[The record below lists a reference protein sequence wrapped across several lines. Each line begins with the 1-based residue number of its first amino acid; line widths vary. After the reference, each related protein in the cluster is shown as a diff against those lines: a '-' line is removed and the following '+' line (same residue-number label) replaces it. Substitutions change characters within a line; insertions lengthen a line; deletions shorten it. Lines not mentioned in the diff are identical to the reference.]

1 MGHLDDPLNTFG
13 ELVYRPPCTGV
24 ATCVPGAWVLATPP
38 GVASNGGLFAGVDPN
53 GTLSA
58 GFGAALDLTFSPL
71 AATADAGSNW
81 ETGALPAALVPVTDA
96 LTTSGRNRLAL
107 VSSGG
112 GQGLSSGA
120 DLSTWA
126 VLAQRPQIVAAA
138 SHSGCSAGSMT
149 AVSPSPRVAPIS

>member
-112 GQGLSSGA
+112 GQVLSSGA

-126 VLAQRPQIVAAA
+126 VLARRPQIVAAA
-138 SHSGCSAGSMT
+138 SHSG
-149 AVSPSPRVAPIS
+149 